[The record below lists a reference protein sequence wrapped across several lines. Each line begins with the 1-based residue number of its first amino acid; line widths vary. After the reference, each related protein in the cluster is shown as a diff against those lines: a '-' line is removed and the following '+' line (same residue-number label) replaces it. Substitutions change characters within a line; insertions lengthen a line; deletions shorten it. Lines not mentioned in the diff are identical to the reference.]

1 MWYVYVVES
10 MNNYPHDWRL
20 QTRPSF
26 SLRRDLSLLIIVLFI
41 SLDLSILYSTM
52 LNRSDYTKQSVG
64 GTVLVT
70 VKWTQWENKEVD
82 REGGQ
87 HAGGERSYNDHFTCL
102 VMYNCFDKSILPVM
116 HNLWFTAHTQETFC
130 RDFFYFRN

>member
-1 MWYVYVVES
+1 MYIVRTLTYIQRVNSIMNLTLRIVYALLGSNVYVYYVWYVYVVES

-64 GTVLVT
+64 
-70 VKWTQWENKEVD
+70 D
-82 REGGQ
+82 
-87 HAGGERSYNDHFTCL
+87 SSSD
-102 VMYNCFDKSILPVM
+102 S
-116 HNLWFTAHTQETFC
+116 
-130 RDFFYFRN
+130 